1 MKYRREY
8 DRLELYPLATEPV
21 YRHYLG
27 GGQRLHALLGK
38 PLGERGTLAESW
50 EVADEARVANGPL
63 AGQTLRAVD
72 EASDGAL
79 VGDGPHYPQARIP
92 LLIKLSNAEDDL
104 SVQVHP
110 DDAYALAHSSHLGY
124 PGKTEMYY
132 IIAAD
137 PGAGIYFNLRPGVTL
152 DQFRQTLEAGES
164 VRELLNFV
172 PVQAGDVLYS
182 PSRLIHA
189 IGKGLVYCEIQQ
201 NSDITYRL
209 YDWGRVG
216 PDGQPRPLHIADGL
230 AVADLLPD
238 VQAKITPLVLEESAE
253 GRWTMLAAGPYF
265 AVELIEGE
273 AAVPLARARR
283 AVQTVT
289 VLDGTL
295 TLTHAGAETATVR
308 QGQSAVIPAALQD
321 VQAVPDGP
329 ARFLF
334 AYLPDFQADV
344 IAPLQA
350 QGATP
355 AQIAALGGNLHE
367 GPLVA
372 ALGGAA
378 ALASPPETEEP
389 R

>member
-1 MKYRREY
+1 M
-8 DRLELYPLATEPV
+8 ELYPLATEPV
-21 YRHYLG
+21 YRHYIW
-27 GGQRLHALLGK
+27 GGQRLHTLLGK
-38 PLGERGTLAESW
+38 PLGEGGTLAESW

-79 VGDGPHYPQARIP
+79 VGDGPSYPQARIP

-110 DDAYALAHSSHLGY
+110 DDAYALAHSAHLGY

-137 PGAGIYFNLRPGVTL
+137 PGAGVYFNLRPGVSL
-152 DQFRQTLEAGES
+152 EQFRQTLERGGA
-164 VRELLNFV
+164 VRDRLNFV
-172 PVQAGDVLYS
+172 PVRAGDVLYS

-189 IGKGLVYCEIQQ
+189 IGKGVVYCEIQQ

-230 AVADLLPD
+230 AVAALLPG
-238 VQAKITPLVLEESAE
+238 VQANITPLVVDDQADRRRTL
-253 GRWTMLAAGPYF
+253 LAAGPFF
-265 AVELIEGE
+265 AVELVEGT
-273 AAVPLARARR
+273 APMPLARARP
-283 AVQTVT
+283 ALQTVT
-289 VLDGTL
+289 VLDGQV

-308 QGQSAVIPAALQD
+308 QGESAVIPAAVRD
-321 VQAVPDGP
+321 ARAVPDGP

-334 AYLPDFQADV
+334 AYLPDLRADV

-350 QGATP
+350 HGYTP
-355 AQIAALGGNLHE
+355 AQIVGLGGNLQA
-367 GPLVA
+367 GPLVD
-372 ALGGAA
+372 ALGGPAA
-378 ALASPPETEEP
+378 ISPAQGAQEP

>member
-1 MKYRREY
+1 
-8 DRLELYPLATEPV
+8 LELYPLATEPV
-21 YRHYLG
+21 YRHYIWG
-27 GGQRLHALLGK
+27 GRRLHTLLGK

-72 EASDGAL
+72 EASGGAL
-79 VGDGPHYPQARIP
+79 VGDGPRYPQARIP

-110 DDAYALAHSSHLGY
+110 DDAYALEHSAQLGY

-137 PGAGIYFNLRPGVTL
+137 PGAGVYFNLRPGVSL
-152 DQFRQTLEAGES
+152 EQFRQTLEHGGA

-189 IGKGLVYCEIQQ
+189 IGKGVVYCEIQQ

-230 AVADLLPD
+230 AVAALLPGAE
-238 VQAKITPLVLEESAE
+238 AKVTPLVVEARQDSEHTL
-253 GRWTMLAAGPYF
+253 LAAGPFF
-265 AVELIEGE
+265 AVELIEGT
-273 AAVPLARARR
+273 APVALTRARR
-283 AVQTVT
+283 ALQTVT
-289 VLDGTL
+289 VLDGQV
-295 TLTHAGAETATVR
+295 TLTHAGADTATVHR
-308 QGQSAVIPAALQD
+308 GESAVIPAALRD
-321 VQAVPDGP
+321 AQAVPDGP

-334 AYLPDFQADV
+334 AYLPDLGADV
-344 IAPLQA
+344 VAPLQA
-350 QGATP
+350 HGATP
-355 AQIAALGGNLHE
+355 TQIAALGGNLQA
-367 GPLVA
+367 GPLVD
-372 ALGGAA
+372 ALGGPAA
-378 ALASPPETEEP
+378 MTPAQGAQEP